1 MERIWL
7 RWWGC
12 GAFDV
17 RFGDVNIAFDPYLF
31 GENLDNAQPI
41 YDYIFI
47 SHEHFDHCH
56 PKTLRKLC
64 QGERFKR
71 LFVPP
76 GLCGRMSQLMRSM
89 ATPRFHATCRL
100 QSTCRRRRYR

>member
-1 MERIWL
+1 MDRIWL

-47 SHEHFDHCH
+47 S
-56 PKTLRKLC
+56 T
-64 QGERFKR
+64 
-71 LFVPP
+71 
-76 GLCGRMSQLMRSM
+76 
-89 ATPRFHATCRL
+89 
-100 QSTCRRRRYR
+100 STSTTVIPRRYAQALPGGALQADVRAAGGGVAGRAH

>member
-17 RFGDVNIAFDPYLF
+17 CFGDVNIAFDPYLF

-56 PKTLRKLC
+56 PKTLRRLC
-64 QGERFKR
+64 QGDRFKR
-71 LFVPP
+71 MFVPP
-76 GLCGRMSQLMRSM
+76 ARVG
-89 ATPRFHATCRL
+89 
-100 QSTCRRRRYR
+100 

>member
-31 GENLDNAQPI
+31 GENLDNARAI

-64 QGERFKR
+64 QGERFQAPVRAAR
-71 LFVPP
+71 LSVA
-76 GLCGRMSQLMRSM
+76 GR
-89 ATPRFHATCRL
+89 AN
-100 QSTCRRRRYR
+100 